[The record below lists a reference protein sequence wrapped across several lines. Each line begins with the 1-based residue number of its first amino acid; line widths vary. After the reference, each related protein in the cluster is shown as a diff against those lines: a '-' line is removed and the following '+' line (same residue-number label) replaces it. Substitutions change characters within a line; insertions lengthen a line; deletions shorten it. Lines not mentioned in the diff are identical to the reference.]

1 MISIAHSVGNPCE
14 RCIQVSQQFISEAQ
28 ASTAQT
34 SKLLVFD
41 FFAGTGSSTQAFEDA
56 GHTVIKVEMDEYF
69 SADERDILALTGDM
83 LIEKYGQ
90 PDFIWASPP
99 CQKFSVAS
107 LWKYWEGTRG
117 KSVPKH
123 PAVYEAIALVEH
135 TVNLMQSLQPTY
147 GWMMENPRGML
158 RHQDVVKELP
168 RWTISYCQYG
178 DTRMKPTDLWG
189 TIQGWTPRPMCK
201 PRAACH
207 ESSPAGTNAG
217 GTGKLRN
224 ARLRSM
230 IPYELGKEI
239 CDVIHSHIVR
249 RG

>member
-1 MISIAHSVGNPCE
+1 
-14 RCIQVSQQFISEAQ
+14 VSQQSISKGL

-41 FFAGTGSSTQAFEDA
+41 FFSGTGSSTQAFEDA

-83 LIEKYGQ
+83 LIEKYGK

-135 TVNLMQSLQPTY
+135 TVSLMQSLEPTY
-147 GWMMENPRGML
+147 GWIMENPRGML

-178 DTRMKPTDLWG
+178 DRSCSWS
-189 TIQGWTPRPMCK
+189 RP
-201 PRAACH
+201 
-207 ESSPAGTNAG
+207 N
-217 GTGKLRN
+217 
-224 ARLRSM
+224 
-230 IPYELGKEI
+230 
-239 CDVIHSHIVR
+239 
-249 RG
+249 

>member
-1 MISIAHSVGNPCE
+1 MI
-14 RCIQVSQQFISEAQ
+14 
-28 ASTAQT
+28 
-34 SKLLVFD
+34 VFD
-41 FFAGTGSSTQAFEDA
+41 FFAGTGSSTKAFEDA
-56 GHTVIKVEMDEYF
+56 GDTVIKIELDSYF
-69 SADERDILALTGDM
+69 EAHERDILTLTADY
-83 LIEKYGQ
+83 LISTYGQ

-135 TVNLMQSLQPTY
+135 TIQLMNDLKPTH
-147 GWMMENPRGML
+147 GWIIENPRGML
-158 RHQDVVKELP
+158 RHQDVVKP
-168 RWTISYCQYG
+168 YNRQTVSYCQYG

-189 TIQGWTPRPMCK
+189 TVKWSARPMCK
-201 PRAACH
+201 PKATCH

-217 GTGKLRN
+217 GTGKLKN

-230 IPYELGKEI
+230 VPYELSAEI
-239 CDVIHSHIVR
+239 RNAVLTCGYANGFDND
-249 RG
+249 GTL

>member
-1 MISIAHSVGNPCE
+1 MIIY
-14 RCIQVSQQFISEAQ
+14 
-28 ASTAQT
+28 
-34 SKLLVFD
+34 D
-41 FFAGTGSSTQAFEDA
+41 FYSGTGSSTKAFEEA
-56 GHTVIKVEMDEYF
+56 GHTIINVELDEYF
-69 SADERDILALTGDM
+69 QAHERDILTLTPEY
-83 LIEKYGQ
+83 LIAKYGQ

-107 LWKYWEGTRG
+107 LWKYWEGTKGASR
-117 KSVPKH
+117 PKH

-135 TVNLMQSLQPTY
+135 TVKLMQDLKPTY
-147 GWMMENPRGML
+147 GWLMENPRGML
-158 RHQDVVKELP
+158 RHQEVVKELP
-168 RWTISYCQYG
+168 RYTITYCQYG

-189 TIQGWTPRPMCK
+189 TIQGWTPRAMCK
-201 PRAACH
+201 PRMDCH

-239 CDVIHSHIVR
+239 CDLINISHNEISL
-249 RG
+249 